1 MRNAQQTMF
10 QVKRDDW
17 LKVDGKVVSEAGAD
31 ANAAHEVKLI
41 GMTGQSRDRLSLNS
55 LTSRRNLYQPSG
67 GFSVALTGVI
77 IAVTVWISLISRKV
91 KESSDGL
98 MASVN

>member
-55 LTSRRNLYQPSG
+55 LTSRRNQPSG